1 LPWKRA
7 DDTPEPTSYSPQ
19 PSSAPAASPSS
30 SSTSSN
36 SSTTRRANAVIG
48 ESIAIQ
54 GDLAGEEDLTILGRV
69 QGKVDVKGNSVT
81 IGPSGHVKA
90 DVYGKSIIVEG
101 RVEGNLF
108 GGEQIVLRSTG
119 DVRGN
124 LTAPRVSLED
134 GAQFKGAI
142 DMEPKR
148 SSSSS
153 SSSSSASGSSAS
165 SPSGGSRPHGSGS
178 SSSSSSSGSSGS
190 SGSGASSGSSGS
202 AGSAGQEKAAAKV
215 GG

>member
-1 LPWKRA
+1 MPWKRA
-7 DDTPEPTSYSPQ
+7 DENPEPSTYAPQ
-19 PSSAPAASPSS
+19 KPSSAPGAPASS
-30 SSTSSN
+30 SP
-36 SSTTRRANAVIG
+36 RRASAVIG
-48 ESIAIQ
+48 ESITIQ
-54 GDLAGEEDLTILGRV
+54 GDLSGEEDLTVLGRV
-69 QGKVDVKGNSVT
+69 QGTVDVKANSVT
-81 IGPSGHVKA
+81 VGQSGHVKA

-148 SSSSS
+148 SSSSGS
-153 SSSSSASGSSAS
+153 GGSGSGSRPAGSAGSSGSSGTS
-165 SPSGGSRPHGSGS
+165 SSGS
-178 SSSSSSSGSSGS
+178 SGSGSSSSGSSGS
-190 SGSGASSGSSGS
+190 SGADSSP
-202 AGSAGQEKAAAKV
+202 AQEKAAKA